1 MKVFVSHESHP
12 IEDCAAAT
20 VVVAAASR
28 MEAVAALRS
37 AGFAARDVEL
47 TSSGSAEERVALQE
61 PGVVL
66 WTDWAADVGVR
77 EWRRM

>member
-1 MKVFVSHESHP
+1 
-12 IEDCAAAT
+12 
-20 VVVAAASR
+20 